1 MLRSITIPVNFN
13 KRIIDEDLKY
23 EVKGKAI
30 LDSEIL
36 TFATPFGAAPGIRYS
51 ASSPFFYIWSR
62 SSMDRIEV
70 S

>member
-36 TFATPFGAAPGIRYS
+36 TYVAVG
-51 ASSPFFYIWSR
+51 
-62 SSMDRIEV
+62 
-70 S
+70 